1 MEIVNIAVDAVNNH
15 SVENLHEHLAP
26 DFVCAGQSGPSAIQV
41 LAQIITQIDEHISN
55 INKIDE
61 RQADATLT
69 LVYDFNYSKRLGHK
83 EATFIFNSDNQ
94 IKQMDLLPEQVKKV
108 DMKKDFETPSDDV
121 ITVPMEISDGL
132 IFVILY

>member
-1 MEIVNIAVDAVNNH
+1 MYGNNIAVDAVNNH

-26 DFVCAGQSGPSAIQV
+26 DFVCAGQSGPIAIQV

-94 IKQMDLLPEQVKKV
+94 IKQMDLLPVQVKKV
-108 DMKKDFETPSDDV
+108 DMKK
-121 ITVPMEISDGL
+121 ILKLHPMMLLQYQWKYLTDL
-132 IFVILY
+132 FLLRQN